1 MRKWIHSESVGNGE
15 FSIAD
20 LDGELRF
27 VWLDKYGIANIF
39 KEMGEFM
46 RYVEGETNV
55 ARSCVDY
62 YDTGREGVDFIDEFL
77 GIEEA

>member
-1 MRKWIHSESVGNGE
+1 MRKWIYSESVGNGE

-39 KEMGEFM
+39 KEMGDFIS
-46 RYVEGETNV
+46 YVEGDLEV

-62 YDTGREGVDFIDEFL
+62 NDSGREGVDFIDQFL
-77 GIEEA
+77 GIEEV

>member
-1 MRKWIHSESVGNGE
+1 MRKWIFSESVGNGE

-20 LDGELRF
+20 LGNDGLRF

-77 GIEEA
+77 GIEE